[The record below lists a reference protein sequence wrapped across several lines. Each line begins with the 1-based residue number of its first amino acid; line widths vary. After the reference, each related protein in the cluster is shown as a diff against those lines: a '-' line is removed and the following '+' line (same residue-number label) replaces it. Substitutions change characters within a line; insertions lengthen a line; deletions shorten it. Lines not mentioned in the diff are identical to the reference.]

1 MQLVGKVVLHD
12 LAKLKPNPWNPN
24 EMDSFT
30 FESLKHGFEAE
41 GWLASMALLVW
52 GKDDKGVLQN
62 LIIDGE
68 QRWTAATQLK
78 LKKGPCV
85 FLDGISE
92 ATAKAL
98 TIKLDQKRGKF
109 NRVKLSTLV
118 AELVK
123 SSEPVALGLDLGIGP
138 SAMAA
143 LLKPHAIVPPTTSR
157 NVHTRQVPLYFDEKQ
172 AAEFH
177 LLVQELAKLMKT
189 GSADLTVTDV
199 VLDCLRKTSK
209 LLKGKAPRG

>member
-1 MQLVGKVVLHD
+1 MNLVGKVVQHD

-30 FESLKHGFEAE
+30 FESLKHGFETD

-52 GKDDKGVLQN
+52 GKDDQGKRQD

-68 QRWTAATQLK
+68 QRWSAATQLG
-78 LKKGPCV
+78 LKKGPTV
-85 FLDGISE
+85 FLDGLTE
-92 ATAKAL
+92 TQAKAL

-109 NRVKLSTLV
+109 NKLKLSNLV

-123 SSEPVALGLDLGIGP
+123 TSDPSALGMDLGIAP
-138 SAMAA
+138 AALAA
-143 LLKPHAIVPPTTSR
+143 LLKPHNILPPEPSR
-157 NVHTRQVPLYFDEKQ
+157 NVHTRQVPLYFDQEQ

-177 LLVQELAKLMKT
+177 LLVQELAKKLKT
-189 GSADLTVTDV
+189 ETVTDTV
-199 VLDCLRKTSK
+199 MAALRRAAANAKRIVN
-209 LLKGKAPRG
+209 G